1 MQLTGHYLHYSVT
14 MYCTDTTNSNNSS
27 SSRLAKRAKASQTG
41 LNERQITGLNER
53 QIKGEDQVEIVVVT
67 PTTPRGVAGGMLTV
81 VVARA
86 IVGGIVALA
95 SQLQCLQPQHHALPA
110 AGRSPQ

>member
-1 MQLTGHYLHYSVT
+1 MQLTGYYLHYSVT

-27 SSRLAKRAKASQTG
+27 SSRLAKRAKASQ
-41 LNERQITGLNER
+41 TGLNER